1 MRGRFALSDSDS
13 SISQNT
19 PPAVHINLPGR
30 RLEIIPKTPSRANP
44 APRSPRTPRN
54 NHQPVIRQATPR
66 PANTRAQFLG
76 ESSAKYRTTEKK
88 LTEAINLN
96 HRYKGIVFNNY
107 CDSS

>member
-76 ESSAKYRTTEKK
+76 N
-88 LTEAINLN
+88 INLYFIRWFSTPTQLPVN
-96 HRYKGIVFNNY
+96 QYRY
-107 CDSS
+107 